1 MQRLKHDMQRVTS
14 VPGFNTSAAGVN
26 DLIDILNQYK
36 KELEDDAANDYTEA
50 HIHKIRLVTGKRN
63 QYVLKL
69 KQAEDEYHARKEQAR
84 RRASSMDFTVGRN
97 STNLVD
103 YSHGR
108 HHMPSYRR
116 HDSSDE
122 ENYSM
127 DGTNGDGNRAGPSN
141 PDRGNRTGP
150 SSSDRVRM
158 RAGRNRVTK
167 TRRYRPGQKALEEIR
182 KYQESEDLLIPKAP
196 FARLVREIMQTSTPF
211 SSDLRIRSDAIN
223 ALQEASEALLVQMFD
238 GSSLISAHSKRAT
251 LTTTDVQLYRR
262 LCLPNL

>member
-1 MQRLKHDMQRVTS
+1 MADDGPIIEEIAEKNGRVARIMQRLQHDTQRVTS
-14 VPGFNTSAAGVN
+14 VPGFNTSATGYADLIALLDQYKN
-26 DLIDILNQYK
+26 DL
-36 KELEDDAANDYTEA
+36 EAVGFND
-50 HIHKIRLVTGKRN
+50 L
-63 QYVLKL
+63 
-69 KQAEDEYHARKEQAR
+69 EQAR
-84 RRASSMDFTVGRN
+84 RRAPSVDITVGSN

-108 HHMPSYRR
+108 HDMPSHRR

-122 ENYSM
+122 EITAANSHHQSPINVGNRNDT
-127 DGTNGDGNRAGPSN
+127 DGTNGRNGSRAGS
-141 PDRGNRTGP
+141 

-158 RAGRNRVTK
+158 IAGRNRISK